1 MAEHPYPSSGEP
13 SEAELVAELVD
24 TREWGPTEP
33 DEEQVL
39 QELGYVLNEET
50 GIYEGPGREGEE
62 VAE

>member
-33 DEEQVL
+33 DEEAVL
-39 QELGYVLNEET
+39 ASLYGEPDED
-50 GIYEGPGREGEE
+50 GIYRGGTQ
-62 VAE
+62 